1 MSDGGS
7 TMEIMENNLFKLVI
21 FFCSVMSH
29 ALHELLVT
37 LGYTTHLFQTT
48 EPVMIKHL
56 VIFNIDGVGLNI
68 VSVK

>member
-1 MSDGGS
+1 MSDGSS
-7 TMEIMENNLFKLVI
+7 TMEIMANIVI
-21 FFCSVMSH
+21 FFYYFMSH

-37 LGYTTHLFQTT
+37 LGYTTHLFQNT

-56 VIFNIDGVGLNI
+56 KMLKIDGVGLNI